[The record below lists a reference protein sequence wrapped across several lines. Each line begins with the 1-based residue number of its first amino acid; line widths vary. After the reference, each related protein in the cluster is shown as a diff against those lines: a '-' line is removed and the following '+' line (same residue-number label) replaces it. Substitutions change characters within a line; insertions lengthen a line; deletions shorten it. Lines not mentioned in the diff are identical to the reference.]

1 MNQPEE
7 IDFVHTFLPGRSTR
21 TLLLLHGTGDE
32 KDLIPLGRELDPD
45 ANLLILRGKALEN
58 GPPRFFIRLTEGIFA
73 EEDLIR
79 RTHELAD
86 FIEQASAKYR
96 LNRQNLFAVGYAN
109 GTNIAGNLL
118 LLRPQT
124 LAGAILLRPMGPIVP
139 EPLPDLR
146 GVPARPVSGRCDPA
160 RAEVRLPLENAGHGL
175 TGATVEIVRRWLENL
190 TPARQYLHG
199 AQRVLAWFGRLSVV
213 LRREDPPAKPQAMR
227 SSRRPS
233 QIVRSNYGKLVPD
246 DDGHALAPPFVGIW
260 SWPYFIARFDATTD
274 ERHLVGREQE

>member
-124 LAGAILLRPMGPIVP
+124 LAGAILLRPMVPIVP
-139 EPLPDLR
+139 EPLPDLS
-146 GVPARPVSGRCDPA
+146 GVPVLAVSGRYDAIVPMDESLELVYLLRQA
-160 RAEVRLPLENAGHGL
+160 GAEVSGSLENAGHGL
-175 TGATVEIVRRWLENL
+175 TDATVEIVRRWLKNL
-190 TPARQYLHG
+190 TP
-199 AQRVLAWFGRLSVV
+199 
-213 LRREDPPAKPQAMR
+213 RREYLNR
-227 SSRRPS
+227 IS
-233 QIVRSNYGKLVPD
+233 
-246 DDGHALAPPFVGIW
+246 
-260 SWPYFIARFDATTD
+260 
-274 ERHLVGREQE
+274 